1 MANAASIISPP
12 EGLWGNVRHVLALAM
27 PVALAELGWV
37 SMNVVDTIM
46 VGRLGPSAIGAIAV
60 GGSTFYAFAVFGMGI
75 LLGLDTLVSQAFGAG
90 DHDDCIRSLIT
101 GVYLALF
108 LAPVLT
114 LFFYLAPS
122 FFGLIGINK
131 TVSALAADFLHS
143 LSLSTTPLL
152 LYGAFRR
159 YLQAMGQVRPIMY
172 TLVSANL
179 VNWLFNWLLIEGH
192 WGFPAYGIKGS
203 ALSTVMARLYMA
215 AVLALCIWWLDERRG
230 RRDKTGIFRKPDWKR
245 LRTLF
250 GLGLPAATQILLEIA
265 AFGAT
270 ALLAGRLTPTALAA
284 HQIAINVA
292 SVSFMIPLG
301 IGSAAAVTVGHAMGR
316 REGSIARKHGF
327 IALGIAG
334 IFALCAASLFLSFPR
349 QILRIYTEDRD
360 VLQVGTTLLVI
371 AAGFQLFD
379 AVQTVAT
386 GALCGLG
393 NTQTPM
399 LVNLGGY
406 WIFGLPIGC
415 LLCFRFGYGIYG
427 LWAGL
432 TGSLIVIALL
442 LLYTWNRQ
450 SQPSGRLVKRFVN

>member
-1 MANAASIISPP
+1 MANAVSIISPP

-90 DHDDCIRSLIT
+90 DHDDCIRSLMT

-122 FFGLIGINK
+122 FFSLIGINK
-131 TVSALAADFLHS
+131 TVSALAADFIRS

-192 WGFPAYGIKGS
+192 WGFPAYGVKGS

-230 RRDKTGIFRKPDWKR
+230 RRGKTGIFRKPDWKR

-265 AFGAT
+265 AFG
-270 ALLAGRLTPTALAA
+270 
-284 HQIAINVA
+284 
-292 SVSFMIPLG
+292 
-301 IGSAAAVTVGHAMGR
+301 
-316 REGSIARKHGF
+316 
-327 IALGIAG
+327 
-334 IFALCAASLFLSFPR
+334 
-349 QILRIYTEDRD
+349 
-360 VLQVGTTLLVI
+360 
-371 AAGFQLFD
+371 
-379 AVQTVAT
+379 
-386 GALCGLG
+386 
-393 NTQTPM
+393 
-399 LVNLGGY
+399 
-406 WIFGLPIGC
+406 
-415 LLCFRFGYGIYG
+415 
-427 LWAGL
+427 
-432 TGSLIVIALL
+432 
-442 LLYTWNRQ
+442 
-450 SQPSGRLVKRFVN
+450 